1 MCRAEQLRALRR
13 GKRVIPVRLKKD
25 TDIPLHLEGSQSIDF
40 LGDDRF
46 EGLLAYLT
54 EQKSASLIPSY
65 RETYVTAPPP
75 PTGSRGGDPIVQ
87 KLVGLV
93 VSDESSSRMRTV
105 AIYGDPEKARRAAIA
120 LCYDASVQ
128 AAFPDGIVWIDAP
141 STEKQALEQMRE
153 AGKALGDDLQRY
165 DSLVG
170 ARHQLHTTISKR
182 NILLILH
189 GASGGQMEM
198 LTANAPGSALVAT
211 TNRLEIADQAG
222 ATCDVGET
230 RKVPSLTGSV
240 SIMAAA
246 LAVIAVSYLWE
257 KSHDVFISSD
267 PTEQH
272 DHAERIMKVDMVSG
286 IVICAGLFA
295 VFFLWYTEQ
304 KRLFP
309 RLRIRRRFHA
319 SVFIAAAATCCIVFR
334 DLRIASVPGLHP
346 TTSTLLW
353 PFVLAVCYAFL
364 IVTIALRTIRE
375 IPRDRCITLTLTS
388 CYSRRVGTRDA

>member
-1 MCRAEQLRALRR
+1 M
-13 GKRVIPVRLKKD
+13 
-25 TDIPLHLEGSQSIDF
+25 
-40 LGDDRF
+40 
-46 EGLLAYLT
+46 
-54 EQKSASLIPSY
+54 
-65 RETYVTAPPP
+65 
-75 PTGSRGGDPIVQ
+75 Q

-189 GASGGQMEM
+189 GASEPGQMEM

-230 RKVPSLTGSV
+230 RKVPRVSQVPSRLWQRPWRLLLFRIYGRKATTFSSV
-240 SIMAAA
+240 A
-246 LAVIAVSYLWE
+246 
-257 KSHDVFISSD
+257 
-267 PTEQH
+267 
-272 DHAERIMKVDMVSG
+272 
-286 IVICAGLFA
+286 
-295 VFFLWYTEQ
+295 
-304 KRLFP
+304 
-309 RLRIRRRFHA
+309 
-319 SVFIAAAATCCIVFR
+319 
-334 DLRIASVPGLHP
+334 
-346 TTSTLLW
+346 
-353 PFVLAVCYAFL
+353 
-364 IVTIALRTIRE
+364 
-375 IPRDRCITLTLTS
+375 IPRNSTIMPNEL
-388 CYSRRVGTRDA
+388 